1 MTGNEI
7 GEGARAQRSGQR
19 RFVIG
24 SWIIVLLIA
33 VIAVALRLIS
43 RGTGPGSLPPAGA
56 VAAAAAFVIVITS
69 GVWWSFRIVDEVER
83 RYSLIACTFGFFAQI
98 SLLAAWSVLWLGGL
112 VIAPSALAI
121 FVASGLVSVAA
132 YGVIRLRG

>member
-1 MTGNEI
+1 MTGNDI
-7 GEGARAQRSGQR
+7 GEGARAHRSSQR

-33 VIAVALRLIS
+33 VIAVILRLMS
-43 RGTGPGSLPPAGA
+43 HGTGPGSLPPAGA
-56 VAAAAAFVIVITS
+56 AAAAAAFVIVIAS

-83 RYSLIACTFGFFAQI
+83 RYSLVACTFGFFTQI
-98 SLLAAWSVLWLGGL
+98 TLLAAWTVLWLGGL

-121 FVASGLVSVAA
+121 FVASGLSSVAA
-132 YGVIRLRG
+132 YAVVRIRG